1 MTPDCI
7 RGAALRL
14 VAACLLAAPG
24 HAPRWYRA
32 AMPAPAGLDEA
43 RGVLKRVFGYDAF
56 RGQQAEVIGAL
67 LGGED
72 TLVLMPTGGGK
83 SLCYQLPAL
92 VLDGTAVV
100 VSPLIALMQDQVD
113 ALRQLGVRA
122 AFLNSTLAPAEADTI
137 MRDALEGRLDLLYV
151 APERLLTERFL
162 RLLDG
167 LRLALFAI
175 DEAHCVSQWG
185 HDFRPEYLG
194 LGVLAER
201 YPGVPRIALT
211 ATADAATRREMLDKL
226 ALTGARTFVA
236 SFDRPNVRYVVVDK
250 HDARSQLLRLL
261 QREHQSEAGIVYC
274 LSRKSVDQTALW
286 LQRQGVRALPYHAG
300 LDGGQRR
307 EHQQR
312 FLREEG
318 LVVVATIAFGMG
330 IDKPD
335 VRFVAHLDVPRS
347 LEGYYQETGRAGRDG
362 LPATAFMT
370 YGLSDVV
377 AMRRLLAAGGASA
390 VVKRVEQQ
398 KLDALLAYCETAGC
412 RREALL
418 AYFGEHYQ
426 GPCGNCDTC
435 LAPVDTWDGTVAA
448 QQALSAVVRTGQ
460 RFGAGHVIDVL
471 RGKRT
476 PRTEALG
483 HDRLPTFGVGEAL
496 GERVWRSVL
505 RQLVAAGTL
514 TPDAEGYGVL
524 RLGPGAVA
532 VLRGERTVRLRR
544 DPERGAPKS
553 RAAVGR
559 ARATADL
566 DGPALAR
573 FEALR
578 ALRARLAREQGVPA
592 YVIFHDATLRAMAEH
607 DPRTT
612 GALATI
618 SGVGAAKLE
627 RYGPAVL
634 GVLRGDDG
642 AASSAGG
649 AVAAAGGSADAFG
662 VTRGAAPTQPQAR
675 HPEPAAQ
682 AGPLELPVSDPDAD
696 TVTRTRDLI
705 LAGYLPPA
713 VARMRGLTERTVEEH
728 LAELVR
734 RGELTAEEATG
745 LDTAELAP
753 VRAAAQALRDEGGEM
768 RLRPVYDALG
778 GRVPY
783 AVIKC
788 VMATLR

>member
-1 MTPDCI
+1 MPTPDLDQ
-7 RGAALRL
+7 A
-14 VAACLLAAPG
+14 
-24 HAPRWYRA
+24 RA
-32 AMPAPAGLDEA
+32 
-43 RGVLKRVFGYDAF
+43 VLERVFGYHGF
-56 RGQQAEVIGAL
+56 RGQQEDVIAAL
-67 LGGED
+67 LAGD
-72 TLVLMPTGGGK
+72 DALVLMPTGGGK
-83 SLCYQLPAL
+83 SMCYQLPSL
-92 VLDGTAVV
+92 LRPGLGLV

-122 AFLNSTLAPAEADTI
+122 AFLNSTLERAEADAVQ
-137 MRDALEGRLDLLYV
+137 RDALEGRLDLLYV

-162 RLLDG
+162 GLLD
-167 LRLALFAI
+167 RVQLALIAI

-226 ALTGARTFVA
+226 RLERARTFVS
-236 SFDRPNVRYVVVDK
+236 SFDRPNLRYVVVDK
-250 HDARSQLLRLL
+250 HDARAQLLRLL
-261 QREHQSEAGIVYC
+261 QREHPGEAGIVYC
-274 LSRKSVDQTALW
+274 LSRKSVDQTAVW
-286 LQRQGVRALPYHAG
+286 LQRQGVLALPYHAG
-300 LDGGQRR
+300 LDAAARR

-318 LVVVATIAFGMG
+318 VVVVATIAFGMG

-370 YGLSDVV
+370 YGLADVV
-377 AMRRLLAAGGASA
+377 AMRRMLAAGGASDA
-390 VVKRVEQQ
+390 IKRLEQQ

-412 RREALL
+412 RRAALL
-418 AYFGEHYQ
+418 GYFGERYQ
-426 GPCGNCDTC
+426 GPCDNCDTC
-435 LAPVDTWDGTVAA
+435 LTPVDTWDGTVAA

-471 RGKRT
+471 RGTST
-476 PRTEALG
+476 PRVLSLG
-483 HDRLPTFGVGEAL
+483 HDRLPTFAVGEAL
-496 GERVWRSVL
+496 SERTWRSVM

-514 TPDAEGYGVL
+514 APDAEGYGVL
-524 RLGPGAVA
+524 RLGPGSAA
-532 VLRGERTVRLRR
+532 VLKGEREVRLRR
-544 DPERGAPKS
+544 DPERPAPAKRS
-553 RAAVGR
+553 TAARAR

-566 DGPALAR
+566 AGPALAR

-578 ALRARLAREQGVPA
+578 ELRAQLAREQGVPA

-607 DPRTT
+607 DPRTRA
-612 GALATI
+612 ALAGI

-627 RYGPAVL
+627 RYGAAFL
-634 GVLRGDDG
+634 AVLRGDGDADAG
-642 AASSAGG
+642 AP
-649 AVAAAGGSADAFG
+649 AAAPVPPPLDL
-662 VTRGAAPTQPQAR
+662 
-675 HPEPAAQ
+675 PA
-682 AGPLELPVSDPDAD
+682 SDPDAD
-696 TVTRTRDLI
+696 TATRTRDLI
-705 LAGYLPPA
+705 LAGYAPAA
-713 VARMRGLTERTVEEH
+713 VARMRGVTQRTVEDH

-745 LDTAELAP
+745 LDREALAP
-753 VRAAAQALRDEGGEM
+753 VRAAVQAQLAASGER
-768 RLRPVYDALG
+768 RLRPVFDALEE
-778 GRVPY
+778 RVPY

-788 VMATLR
+788 VMATLE